1 MTEYVKKD
9 GEGACFKK
17 VSKNGTP
24 YYNGSFKL
32 DGKEFWISLFTKK
45 SQAGETYVSFVIQ
58 PKEQKPTEEK
68 KEQKGVDSS
77 DIDDEV
83 PF

>member
-32 DGKEFWISLFTKK
+32 EGKEYWISLFSKESK
-45 SQAGETYVSFVIQ
+45 AGDKYISFTIQ
-58 PKEQKPTEEK
+58 EKQEQKLSNILHGKFFLFEL
-68 KEQKGVDSS
+68 
-77 DIDDEV
+77 
-83 PF
+83 